1 MHVRRL
7 AWMWLIVGRRLAW
20 VWLVVGRLLV
30 RLWGWV
36 WILVLGWRLRT
47 RDCVALLLRV
57 ARLTVA
63 ALHRTCT
70 SHVRRVH
77 VARRRRRPGAACTSG
92 VDAREPRQTAR
103 ANCTRGSERGQF
115 SQLTTTWHVKAQHSA
130 SQLACISLSVS
141 W

>member
-7 AWMWLIVGRRLAW
+7 AWTWLVVGRRLAW

-63 ALHRTCT
+63 ALHRLTLTWSELSCR
-70 SHVRRVH
+70 SVLC
-77 VARRRRRPGAACTSG
+77 VARA
-92 VDAREPRQTAR
+92 V
-103 ANCTRGSERGQF
+103 
-115 SQLTTTWHVKAQHSA
+115 
-130 SQLACISLSVS
+130 
-141 W
+141 